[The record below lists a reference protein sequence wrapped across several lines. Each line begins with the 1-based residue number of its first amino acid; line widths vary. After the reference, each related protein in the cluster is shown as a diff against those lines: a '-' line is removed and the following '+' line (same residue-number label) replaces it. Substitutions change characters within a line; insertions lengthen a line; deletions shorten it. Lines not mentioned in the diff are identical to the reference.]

1 MNLLRW
7 LKKLFSGRKTGY
19 SIKGF
24 WGQIKHYNKDGVQ
37 IGYTVK
43 WFWGVR
49 RRYDMNG
56 NLVSYSVKTFWGGRN
71 TYDAQGNLI
80 SRSSKNILGGY
91 NTYDKHGKKI
101 GHSYKNFGDGYTHYE
116 VDEDTGDSSFTYK
129 SEPVRTW
136 LDSVSATPIQTK
148 SEPKKHIEST
158 QPKQV
163 STIQPKEYKPYIYHS
178 TNETAPKTKEE
189 EAPVIP
195 ANSEESKKDYEKY
208 VAFNG
213 QDIDRNVAYYNSV
226 AEYLEENESIGQHA
240 KILAFEYQGLKEF
253 PAIVYVVGDVVRVV
267 PLIRH
272 ANAFEFSVLEL
283 AEAKTVGVAD
293 LDMSTV
299 DNEFVT
305 FGISVLAK
313 EFEALYPDYQF
324 GGDGM
329 CRMQCEF
336 ACGLIVTEKSL
347 EEMRELLL

>member
-1 MNLLRW
+1 MNLFRW
-7 LKKLFSGRKTGY
+7 LIKLFSGRKTGY

-56 NLVSYSVKTFWGGRN
+56 NLVSYSVKNFWGGRN

-80 SRSSKNILGGY
+80 SRSSKNIFGGY

-101 GHSYKNFGDGYTHYE
+101 GHSYKNFWDGYTHYE
-116 VDEDTGDSSFTYK
+116 VDEDTGDSSYTYK

-136 LDSVSATPIQTK
+136 SDSVSVTPIQMK
-148 SEPKKHIEST
+148 SEPKRQEQEK
-158 QPKQV
+158 QP
-163 STIQPKEYKPYIYHS
+163 EL
-178 TNETAPKTKEE
+178 
-189 EAPVIP
+189 VIP
-195 ANSEESKKDYEKY
+195 QNSEESRKAYEKY

-213 QDIDRNVAYYNSV
+213 QDIDRTVEYYGSI
-226 AEYLEENESIGQHA
+226 AEYLVENESIGQNA
-240 KILAFEYQGLKEF
+240 KVLAFGYQGLKEF
-253 PAIVYVVGDVVRVV
+253 PAIAYVVGDMVKVV

-272 ANAFEFSVLEL
+272 ANAFEFPVSEL
-283 AEAKTVGVAD
+283 AEAKTVEVAN
-293 LDMSTV
+293 LDMSAI

-305 FGISVLAK
+305 FGISSLAK
-313 EFEALYPDYQF
+313 EFEELYPDYQF

-329 CRMQCEF
+329 CRTQCELP
-336 ACGLIVTEKSL
+336 CGLIVTEMSL
-347 EEMRELLL
+347 NKMRELL